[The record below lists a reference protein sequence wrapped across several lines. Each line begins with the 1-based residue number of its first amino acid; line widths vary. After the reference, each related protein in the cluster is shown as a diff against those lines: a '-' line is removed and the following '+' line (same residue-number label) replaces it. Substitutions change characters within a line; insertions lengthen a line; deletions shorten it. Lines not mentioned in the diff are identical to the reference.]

1 MGEAMKS
8 LIAMAAA
15 VAFALCAGLA
25 GGRIDAAKA
34 ADAEPAGLPLW
45 AWGFTA
51 PAEAVPAAPPAAPA
65 AAPDNTKLHK
75 IPGSQRSFTQAQISS
90 RYAPADWFPEDHPVM
105 PEIVAKGRESAD
117 PQIYACGLCHMPN
130 GKGRPEN
137 ANITGLTYEY
147 FMQQLKDF
155 KNGKR
160 QTSDKRKTN
169 TDLMTGFAKAM
180 TDAEMEAAAKY
191 FTAIPATPWI
201 KVIES
206 ATAPKTRARGGVFL
220 TLTGAE
226 AGTEP
231 LGQRIIE
238 TPISAEDFEVLRNP
252 RSGFLA
258 YVPIGSVK
266 KGEFL
271 VRTGG
276 GKTTACTLCHGMDLK
291 GLGPVP
297 TLAGR
302 SPSYLGRQLYDMQ
315 QGNRSG
321 AWTPLMASVV
331 AAMSSDDMLN
341 AAAYLASLEP

>member
-1 MGEAMKS
+1 MRNP
-8 LIAMAAA
+8 LA
-15 VAFALCAGLA
+15 VAVALVFAAWSGAGAVEAA
-25 GGRIDAAKA
+25 GTS
-34 ADAEPAGLPLW
+34 ADQGPPLW
-45 AWGFTA
+45 AWGFTS
-51 PAEAVPAAPPAAPA
+51 PDDGVRAAPPAPTPA
-65 AAPDNTKLHK
+65 TPPANPRQHK
-75 IPGSQRSFTQAQISS
+75 IPGSKFSFTQAQVSN

-105 PEIVAKGRESAD
+105 PEIVAKGRESAN

-137 ANITGLTYEY
+137 ANVTGLTYEY

-160 QTSDKRKTN
+160 TTSDKRKTN

-180 TDAEMEAAAKY
+180 TDAEMEIAARY
-191 FTAIPATPWI
+191 FTSIPSTPWV

-206 ATAPKTRARGGVFL
+206 ATAPKTLARGGVFL
-220 TLTGAE
+220 TLTGPE

-238 TPISAEDFEVLRNP
+238 TPISAEDFEVLRHP
-252 RSGFLA
+252 RSGFIA

-266 KGEFL
+266 KGETL

-276 GKTTACTLCHGMDLK
+276 GKTTACTVCHGVDLK

-302 SPSYLGRQLYDMQ
+302 SPSYLARQLYDMQ
-315 QGNRSG
+315 HGNRTG
-321 AWTPLMASVV
+321 AWSPLMAPVL
-331 AAMSSDDMLN
+331 SSLNNDDFLLIS
-341 AAAYLASLEP
+341 AYLASLEP